1 MNYRKS
7 VLAFIGLFLIPAI
20 TAIFLTSWSPPATAA
35 SQDIIKIGHIRPLTG
50 NLAITS
56 SLMVKAF
63 DLAFQQVNYQVA
75 GKQIQ
80 IIVGDTKGDPASAI
94 DLARK
99 MVENDKVAMVV
110 GATTVGENMAL
121 AGYFNRVGVPQILSV
136 QMPVL
141 QIPNNKWVIGAGGTP
156 AQLTSIMGA
165 YAYDKLNYRKV
176 GILTQDNSSG
186 RAFLNPF
193 MASFKAKGG
202 QIVQETYTTFPAPD
216 FAPYLTVLKE
226 ADALVAWTAGA
237 DAIKFLTQYHEMG
250 FDKRLPLLGAYHGS
264 FLVPYV
270 LNNMSP
276 AAAAA
281 TVGCLLPTPY
291 SPALN
296 TEANKKF
303 VAEVQSKMNIY
314 PDDTESGP
322 YQVGMAV
329 IEALKATSGDT
340 TPERLRQAFLNVN
353 FVGPEGP
360 TKFDPQTGISIKTLY
375 ICKIVK
381 QGNHYTWQD
390 VFTYPD
396 VPPTG
401 LR

>member
-7 VLAFIGLFLIPAI
+7 VAALACVCLTLFTVGSA
-20 TAIFLTSWSPPATAA
+20 S
-35 SQDIIKIGHIRPLTG
+35 SQDVIKIGHIRPLTG
-50 NLAITS
+50 NLAMTS

-94 DLARK
+94 DVARK
-99 MVENDKVAMVV
+99 MVENDKVAMIV

-121 AGYFNRVGVPQILSV
+121 AGYFNRAGIPEILST
-136 QMPVL
+136 QMPLL

-156 AQLTSIMGA
+156 AQLTSTMGA

-176 GILTQDNSSG
+176 DILTQDNSSG

-202 QIVQETYTTFPAPD
+202 QIVQETYTTFPTQD
-216 FAPYLTVLKE
+216 FAPYLTVLKD

-250 FDKRLPLLGAYHGS
+250 IDKRLPLLGAYHGS

-270 LNNMSP
+270 LRNMPP

-281 TVGCLLPTPY
+281 TVGNLVPTPY
-291 SPALN
+291 SPALD
-296 TEANKKF
+296 TEVNKKF
-303 VAEVQSKMNIY
+303 VADIQSKLNIF

-322 YQVGMAV
+322 YQVAMAI
-329 IEALKATSGDT
+329 IEALKATHGDT
-340 TPERLRQAFLNVN
+340 APDQLRRALLNVN
-353 FVGPEGP
+353 FTGPEGP
-360 TKFDPQTGISIKTLY
+360 MKFDAQTGISIKTVY
-375 ICKIVK
+375 ICRVAK

-390 VFTYPD
+390 VFSYTD

-401 LR
+401 LK